1 MTYEGYV
8 AFGGNE
14 VVNNER
20 ARGYAQTA
28 ECPMFWLKDDP
39 DQGLAPALGDIPY
52 VYSDITASPWYDST
66 IDEISRRFFGVYGL
80 EVRGVEDSTRTATV
94 TESIDDGGVIGRPR
108 SSTRNVTV
116 RALLLGKGRDAI
128 EYGMSWMAMQL
139 DADAC
144 GQVSRDCGVATM
156 DVFST
161 APPVRGEVPDI
172 SDWQITR
179 RNLLTNPRIIS
190 SNTGWT
196 SAYSSS
202 ATASGM
208 QVVMAGGLAPETIMM
223 SSAAIATTPGENR
236 SVGITIEVPAGFPAM
251 TFSVVAF
258 AEGPEVI
265 LSRSGS
271 VTIQPGESRYLP
283 ASAPRSAP
291 SGTTAVRLQVR
302 VGGTEPSPLLSRFYA
317 REAIMADQRDP
328 GAFFSGATPNTETE
342 RFTWTGTANASTTT
356 EERKLPILRPRTDA
370 EYGELVDYARRFM
383 RNSAVISG
391 PLKLTE
397 QASGDFWAYE
407 VQFVL
412 AGGPSILGVTKSIAL
427 SPSTPTVVQDIVYN
441 LIPYTNAVLGS
452 GSIVIATNLA
462 QNPSVETNA
471 TGWSISNSVISGS
484 SPTAFLTGARS
495 TDVAAIGTAS
505 FRVRLLGDNGAT
517 VVSASVCDMIG
528 YQDVPIPAGV
538 GRRVSLSLWGAV
550 FASAGA
556 TPNTALQSLN
566 ARYLF
571 LNNGAAVG
579 GTTVFGTTPTD
590 EFGGKVHSLIGLTVP
605 DSATHIRVS
614 LAARVTWTSSAAAGQ
629 NSDIRLYGDALMV
642 SVP

>member
-52 VYSDITASPWYDST
+52 VYSDIAASPWYDST

-116 RALLLGKGRDAI
+116 RALLLGRGRDAV

-161 APPVRGEVPDI
+161 APPERGEVADI

-179 RNLLTNPRIIS
+179 RNLLTNPRLFNSIS
-190 SNTGWT
+190 GWGST
-196 SAYSSS
+196 Y
-202 ATASGM
+202 TLNASGLGG
-208 QVVMAGGLAPETIMM
+208 QVVMSNSGLPSGTSML
-223 SSAAIATTPGENR
+223 SSSLIATTPGQNR
-236 SVGITIEVPAGFPAM
+236 SGGITIEVPTGYPAL
-251 TFSVVAF
+251 TVNVVVMV
-258 AEGPEVI
+258 EGTGQI
-265 LSRSGS
+265 ISRSGS
-271 VTIQPGESRYLP
+271 VTVQPGESRYLSG
-283 ASAPRSAP
+283 SAPAAAP
-291 SGTTAVRLQVR
+291 AGTANVRLHVL
-302 VGGTEPSPLLSRFYA
+302 VGGTANSPANARFYA
-317 REAIMADQRDP
+317 RDAIVSDTRMPGEA
-328 GAFFSGATPNTETE
+328 FSGATPNTETE
-342 RFTWTGTANASTTT
+342 RYTWTGAASASTTT
-356 EERKLPILRPRTDA
+356 EERKLPIMRPRTDA
-370 EYGELVDYARRFM
+370 EYVELVDYARRFM

-397 QASGDFWAYE
+397 QASGEFWAYE

-441 LIPYTNAVLGS
+441 LIPYTNAHLGG
-452 GSIVIATNLA
+452 GSIVISTNLA
-462 QNPSVETNA
+462 PNPSVEVNA
-471 TGWSISNSVISGS
+471 TGWSATTSTVSGS
-484 SPTAFLTGARS
+484 AATPYLTGARTTEIAS
-495 TDVAAIGTAS
+495 VGTAS
-505 FRVRLLGDNGAT
+505 YRARILGNGSTAAT
-517 VVSASVCDMIG
+517 GGCFLFAHH
-528 YQDVPIPAGV
+528 DVPLPAGV
-538 GRRVSLSLWGAV
+538 GRRVSMNMWAACLIV
-550 FASAGA
+550 AGQA
-556 TPNTALQSLN
+556 NSSLQSL
-566 ARYLF
+566 AVRYDF
-571 LNNGAAVG
+571 LNSG
-579 GTTVFGTTPTD
+579 GTSIGGAVIFGTAASD
-590 EFGGKVHSLIGLTVP
+590 EYAGKAYSVIGVTVP
-605 DSATHIRVS
+605 DAAASVRVS
-614 LAARVTWTSSAAAGQ
+614 ALARVDWTSSPTAAQ
-629 NSDIRLYGDALMV
+629 NSDIRLFADAVTV